1 MTNGTS
7 ITIRP
12 RSFDG
17 PPGYGRELT
26 LRPET
31 AAILT
36 IDVQRFFVESL
47 PFEAMQRA
55 IEPIARLLPVA
66 REAGMT
72 VVHVKTE
79 FGADGSDAGRPGSRT
94 RQMMAAVFEGLVRGS
109 PGAQLVRR
117 SSPLPDDAV
126 VVKKRFSAF
135 AGTNLHE
142 LLLARRIESL
152 LLVGG
157 TTTVCVESTL
167 RDAMFLEYNGVVL
180 ADCTADMTEALHQ
193 SALARID
200 LLFGWVAT
208 SDEILAELQNG
219 SSARELPGWRRQLNG
234 E

>member
-66 REAGMT
+66 REAGMPSCT
-72 VVHVKTE
+72 
-79 FGADGSDAGRPGSRT
+79 S
-94 RQMMAAVFEGLVRGS
+94 
-109 PGAQLVRR
+109 RR
-117 SSPLPDDAV
+117 SSAPMAAMRV
-126 VVKKRFSAF
+126 V
-135 AGTNLHE
+135 
-142 LLLARRIESL
+142 
-152 LLVGG
+152 
-157 TTTVCVESTL
+157 
-167 RDAMFLEYNGVVL
+167 
-180 ADCTADMTEALHQ
+180 
-193 SALARID
+193 
-200 LLFGWVAT
+200 
-208 SDEILAELQNG
+208 
-219 SSARELPGWRRQLNG
+219 PGRGRAK
-234 E
+234 